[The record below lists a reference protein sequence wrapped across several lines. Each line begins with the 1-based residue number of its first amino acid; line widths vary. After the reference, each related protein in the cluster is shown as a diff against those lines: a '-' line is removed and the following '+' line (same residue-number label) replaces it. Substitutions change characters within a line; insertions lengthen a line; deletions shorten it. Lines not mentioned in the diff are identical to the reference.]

1 MERTGKISS
10 CEGAQRTRHMHLK
23 ADGPRVRER
32 QPGPAGALSVFRSCR
47 VRVRNPGCQVAPKRR
62 GWTRR
67 LRAPGLWS
75 PAQVSPRERAWAGG
89 ACGEEW
95 RCRPRSGT
103 GEQGPCGLSVSGRRA
118 GGPRLPSEA
127 QTATSHTLII
137 PPPHPGPRLTARTT
151 S

>member
-47 VRVRNPGCQVAPKRR
+47 VRVRNPGCQVAPERR

-75 PAQVSPRERAWAGG
+75 PAQVSPRERAWAG
-89 ACGEEW
+89 
-95 RCRPRSGT
+95 
-103 GEQGPCGLSVSGRRA
+103 
-118 GGPRLPSEA
+118 
-127 QTATSHTLII
+127 
-137 PPPHPGPRLTARTT
+137 
-151 S
+151 